1 MSMMNVLLGI
11 EVWAENWVRCM
22 LIVPSMALMAVRR
35 VLFH

>member
-22 LIVPSMALMAVRR
+22 LIVLSMALMAVRR
-35 VLFH
+35 VLFQ